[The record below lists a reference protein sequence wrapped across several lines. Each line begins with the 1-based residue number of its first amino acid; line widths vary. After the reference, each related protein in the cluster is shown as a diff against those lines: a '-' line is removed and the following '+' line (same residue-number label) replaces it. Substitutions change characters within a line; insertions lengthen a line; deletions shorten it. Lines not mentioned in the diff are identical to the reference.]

1 MSATNAAIL
10 GQYGATDQRVD
21 ATIPALEQV
30 MQQSGK
36 TFQKYL
42 YEGAGH
48 AFNNDTGQN
57 YNQDAAV
64 AAWQRTLDWF
74 GKYLKA

>member
-10 GQYGATDQRVD
+10 GQYGGNDQRVN

-30 MQQSGK
+30 MQDSGK
-36 TFQKYL
+36 TFRNILRRCRPRLQQRYRP
-42 YEGAGH
+42 
-48 AFNNDTGQN
+48 N
-57 YNQDAAV
+57 YNQEAAV